1 MGKVTAFK
9 KSQSAGDTSDA
20 RPKGYVRMP
29 AEGENGLFTQSWFV
43 IAFSS
48 EVAVGQVV
56 GRDFLDGRVV
66 VYRGENGKAM
76 VMSAY
81 CPHVG
86 ADLQHG
92 AVVGNNIRC
101 AFHHFEYDPAGR
113 CVKTGVGDPPPRAA
127 CLFKFPVQER
137 FGMIWVFNGN
147 KPLFELPDFPY
158 PDDKLVMGTPYPA
171 KTLNCDPWVFSANTP
186 DMQHLK
192 FVHKMKI
199 TGKDPHDKFKW
210 DSFGFVYAYKGL
222 DPGDVPVETTL
233 AIRGTSIFYRSQIYG
248 KFWRGSVTGFGLPRP
263 GQLIVYA
270 INAVLKGPNAAEE
283 LEISHKQSQRIL
295 SEDQHIMDS
304 IHYRVGYLTR
314 GDKSL
319 SKFLTYVRKYPR
331 AHPSA
336 AFIN

>member
-1 MGKVTAFK
+1 MGKVTTMR
-9 KSQSAGDTSDA
+9 KSESGESAA
-20 RPKGYVRMP
+20 PRKGYIRMP

-43 IAFSS
+43 VAFSS
-48 EVAVGQVV
+48 ELGQGQVI
-56 GRDFLDGRVV
+56 GRDFLDGRIV
-66 VYRGENGKAM
+66 VYRGEDGKALA
-76 VMSAY
+76 MSAY

-92 AVVGNNIRC
+92 TVVGNNLRC
-101 AFHHFEYDPAGR
+101 PFHHFEYDRSGK
-113 CVKTGVGDPPPRAA
+113 CVKTGVGDPPPRGA
-127 CLFKFPVQER
+127 CLFKFPTQER
-137 FGMIWVFNGN
+137 FGMIWVFNGT
-147 KPLFELPDFPY
+147 KPLFDLPDFPY
-158 PDDKLVMGTPYPA
+158 PDDEIVIGSPYPA
-171 KTLNCDPWVFSANTP
+171 QVLNCDPWVFSANTP

-199 TGKDPHDKFKW
+199 TGEDPHDKFKW
-210 DSFGFVYAYKGL
+210 DPFGFIYTYKGF

-248 KFWRGSVTGFGLPRP
+248 GFWRGSVTGFGLPRP

-270 INAVLKGPNAAEE
+270 INAVRKSAKAAEE
-283 LEISHKQSQRIL
+283 LEISHQQSRRIL
-295 SEDQHIMDS
+295 SEDQHIMDT

-319 SKFLTYVRKYPR
+319 AKFLTYVRKYPR

-336 AFIN
+336 DFIT